1 MVSVRASFS
10 VSFSGIEEVDKVD
23 KEEDETEGRGS
34 RRIWFIV
41 NGSDSGGGGGG
52 GGGRISPGMNVAV
65 DELEAKAEAEIEKFC
80 VATIRPVWV
89 EQIWP
94 WPCLPEVCEPEVGRP
109 EQTECAKSDFLE
121 HEYEW
126 TKRVP
131 IRILHSEKGP
141 EDEATRRSK
150 PGLHLCIVYP
160 VPSS

>member
-1 MVSVRASFS
+1 MEKGERKGNPTHALAHSSLSPVKTACTLLSHDPSVMTAKATRFCLRIDLTHPFSCIRIALSFMVSVRASFS

-23 KEEDETEGRGS
+23 KEEEEAEGRGS

-89 EQIWP
+89 EQIWS
-94 WPCLPEVCEPEVGRP
+94 WTCLPEV
-109 EQTECAKSDFLE
+109 
-121 HEYEW
+121 
-126 TKRVP
+126 
-131 IRILHSEKGP
+131 
-141 EDEATRRSK
+141 
-150 PGLHLCIVYP
+150 
-160 VPSS
+160 